1 MFYRS
6 LILIVVLSAAAL
18 GQTFYG
24 STDLKTFREGR
35 DKEFRDRAQSPL
47 LEADFER
54 FVGLNYYPVNKAFRL
69 KARFTRTVDE
79 RYFQMPTSSGVTK
92 KFAKYGVLN
101 FTIAGRPQ
109 KLAVY
114 IIDPAVRAKFP
125 EYADLLF
132 VPFRD
137 LTNATETYGAGRY
150 IDIKEPSGRDVIL
163 DFNLAYNPNC
173 AYGSAKYSCPIP
185 PKDNHLRIAIKAG
198 ERNYAYSHKSGGTAK

>member
-79 RYFQMPTSSGVTK
+79 RY
-92 KFAKYGVLN
+92 
-101 FTIAGRPQ
+101 
-109 KLAVY
+109 
-114 IIDPAVRAKFP
+114 
-125 EYADLLF
+125 
-132 VPFRD
+132 
-137 LTNATETYGAGRY
+137 
-150 IDIKEPSGRDVIL
+150 
-163 DFNLAYNPNC
+163 
-173 AYGSAKYSCPIP
+173 
-185 PKDNHLRIAIKAG
+185 
-198 ERNYAYSHKSGGTAK
+198 